1 MKETG
6 LLGLCLATSIA
17 IAPLHVT
24 AADVSGW
31 CPEGQR
37 TYLSGNYEA
46 ANLALNRCLHSP
58 PEDPEAA
65 THGYYLRGETY
76 LERLDY
82 QAALSDFDR
91 AVELAPSNG
100 EAWRSKAWV
109 HYKLNELH
117 PAVTAIEK
125 ALEVDARSTQ
135 SHHINAQI
143 LTALDRELAAMDAY
157 DLAYSFESRETV
169 QRLQQALAS
178 QDYETGAIDGVYGAR
193 TRNALK
199 ACITDGC
206 RLEPY

>member
-1 MKETG
+1 MKGTR
-6 LLGLCLATSIA
+6 LLGLSLASCVA

-24 AADVSGW
+24 AADVSAW

-37 TYLSGNYEA
+37 AYLTGDYEA
-46 ANLALNRCLHSP
+46 ANLALNSCLHSP

-65 THGYYLRGETY
+65 AEGYYLRGETY

-91 AVELAPSNG
+91 AVELAPSKG

-143 LTALDRELAAMDAY
+143 LTALERELAAMDAY

-169 QRLQQALAS
+169 QRLQRALAS
-178 QDYETGAIDGVYGAR
+178 QDYEIGAIDGIYGAR

-199 ACITDGC
+199 QCIADRCG
-206 RLEPY
+206 LALQ